1 MSIRETTDILGI
13 APTTVYSL
21 ISKNLFTV
29 LTISGKKRIE
39 KKSFE
44 EWYANQSKYH
54 NDDKEVIDDV

>member
-1 MSIRETTDILGI
+1 MKKIWDWYYGKASIR
-13 APTTVYSL
+13 
-21 ISKNLFTV
+21 
-29 LTISGKKRIE
+29 

>member
-1 MSIRETTDILGI
+1 MDFI
-13 APTTVYSL
+13 
-21 ISKNLFTV
+21 
-29 LTISGKKRIE
+29 KKPMDIE